1 MFLTEATNPTN
12 NKLQWDVILDA
23 IIKWCATTGIKLVIG
38 ILVLLILFKMVNLLC
53 KRLYNSLQ
61 KRNADETIS
70 KVCTQ
75 ILKVFLKVVL
85 VVTFVGYI
93 GVETASISAVI
104 ASAGVGISLA
114 LQGALSNFA
123 GGIVIVFTRPFK
135 IGDFI
140 TTNGQSGTVENIKV
154 FYTEL
159 ITIDNKKVL
168 VPNGSLANN
177 VIVNATAK
185 TTRRFEIIM
194 PISYE
199 SDISLAK
206 KCIEELISS
215 DDRILIEPAP
225 FINISEYGHYHINI
239 MIRAWTK
246 TEDVWPVYW
255 KMLDSIKS
263 EFDKV
268 GIEIP
273 FNTLDV
279 NIKND

>member
-1 MFLTEATNPTN
+1 MFLTKGTTPTNPLDWN
-12 NKLQWDVILDA
+12 VILDA
-23 IIKWCATTGIKLVIG
+23 IMRWCMTTGVRLVLG
-38 ILVLLILFKMVNLLC
+38 ILVLLMLFKIVNLLC
-53 KRLYNSLQ
+53 KKLYNSLQ
-61 KRNADETIS
+61 RRNADETIS

-75 ILKVFLKVVL
+75 ILKIFLKIVL
-85 VVTFVGYI
+85 IVTFVGYI

-140 TTNGQSGTVENIKV
+140 TTNGQLGTVENIKV

-185 TTRRFEIIM
+185 TTRRFEIVM
-194 PISYE
+194 PISYD
-199 SDISLAK
+199 SDITSAK
-206 KCIEELISS
+206 KCIEHLISL
-215 DDRILIEPAP
+215 DDRILSEPAP
-225 FINISEYGHYHINI
+225 FINISEYGRYHINI
-239 MIRAWTK
+239 MVRAWAK
-246 TEDVWPVYW
+246 TEEMWPVYW
-255 KMLDSIKS
+255 QLLDNIKI
-263 EFDKV
+263 EFDKQ

>member
-12 NKLQWDVILDA
+12 NPLQWDVVLDT

-38 ILVLLILFKMVNLLC
+38 ILVLLMLFKVVNLLC

-61 KRNADETIS
+61 RRNADETIS

-140 TTNGQSGTVENIKV
+140 TTNVG
-154 FYTEL
+154 
-159 ITIDNKKVL
+159 
-168 VPNGSLANN
+168 ANAAEM
-177 VIVNATAK
+177 V
-185 TTRRFEIIM
+185 RFKL
-194 PISYE
+194 S
-199 SDISLAK
+199 
-206 KCIEELISS
+206 
-215 DDRILIEPAP
+215 
-225 FINISEYGHYHINI
+225 
-239 MIRAWTK
+239 
-246 TEDVWPVYW
+246 
-255 KMLDSIKS
+255 
-263 EFDKV
+263 
-268 GIEIP
+268 
-273 FNTLDV
+273 
-279 NIKND
+279 